1 MSHEANASFIAYWR
15 SCSASG
21 NRSQLTRR
29 EPSAWQIFFV
39 ELLFSH
45 AETQLS
51 ETPSIWM
58 HKRGDSELLVDESLE
73 FNEVS
78 LWYNASEIGE
88 LANVVGDVT
97 AGQLLRPQKL
107 RELGWKRIALAH
119 IRFVSVPE

>member
-1 MSHEANASFIAYWR
+1 
-15 SCSASG
+15 
-21 NRSQLTRR
+21 
-29 EPSAWQIFFV
+29 
-39 ELLFSH
+39 
-45 AETQLS
+45 
-51 ETPSIWM
+51 M

-88 LANVVGDVT
+88 LANVVDDVT